1 MENSKSRMENLKFG
15 NLELKFKIKN
25 FWNFFMIKKKKNR
38 IRVNK
43 LENLSPRVK
52 FFLPFVERATE
63 ENRLKT
69 KNEMHKFLCSLYPEG
84 FKTEIF
90 FSSTS
95 PVENGVGR
103 FHASFPALIENRS
116 GEKNSRRVR
125 CQIFS
130 LRILLSQRQ
139 LNPIPPLLSSLF
151 FKSQILQ
158 ILFHRKYNSM

>member
-1 MENSKSRMENLKFG
+1 
-15 NLELKFKIKN
+15 
-25 FWNFFMIKKKKNR
+25 MIKKKKNR
-38 IRVNK
+38 IRVNN

-103 FHASFPALIENRS
+103 FHASFPALIESRS

-158 ILFHRKYNSM
+158 ILFHRKYNSI